1 MLYAKDDHVECDFKS
16 LCYELQCSYMH
27 ICYMYCFRL
36 AAAQEAAAQAVQQQA
51 GAAGAADRMGGASAA
66 GGQGPTSLF
75 LFSEENPIRRYT
87 RFIIE
92 WPYPFFC
99 SCVILSIAKTFF
111 LKMGQYPTPM
121 QERKNLII
129 WKINTYSVI
138 DKTY

>member
-1 MLYAKDDHVECDFKS
+1 MVPANTIAFVSNGRVHAVSIFCV
-16 LCYELQCSYMH
+16 
-27 ICYMYCFRL
+27 YCFRL

-92 WPYPFFC
+92 WPYPFYFYF
-99 SCVILSIAKTFF
+99 I
-111 LKMGQYPTPM
+111 
-121 QERKNLII
+121 
-129 WKINTYSVI
+129 
-138 DKTY
+138 